1 MRLLPRL
8 LAVLLL
14 AVPGFAQAEV
24 SAITLPRQYGI
35 AFIPFLVMEDGK
47 LIEKHA
53 AALGL
58 PALDVRWALMSG
70 AGPVNDGLLSG
81 ALSFGAGAAPS
92 LVLLWDR
99 TRTAR
104 NPVRGIGAIATM
116 PTVLNT
122 RNPAV
127 RSIADLTQAD
137 RIALPTVKLSNA
149 AIVLQMAAAKL
160 WGPAEY
166 GRLDPLTVSMSHPD
180 AIAQLLGNG
189 QVDTHFASPPYQL
202 PELRVPGVHTILTS
216 VEVMGDA
223 TLTDVWTTQGFA
235 AANPT
240 VVRAVL
246 DAMTEAVDTINRDKG
261 AAADLYL
268 RLSHDTIARDDLM
281 TVLNDPHTI
290 YSTTPKGTM
299 VFATFMHSVGVVKSL
314 PARWTDLFFPIAHA
328 LDGS

>member
-1 MRLLPRL
+1 MRLVLRL

-14 AVPGFAQAEV
+14 ACPAAARAEV
-24 SAITLPRQYGI
+24 SIITLPRQYGI

-58 PALDVRWALMSG
+58 PALDVKWTVMSG

-92 LVLLWDR
+92 LILLWDR
-99 TRTAR
+99 THAAR

-127 RSIADLTQAD
+127 RTIADFTEKD

-149 AIVLQMAAAKL
+149 AIVLQMAAAKR
-160 WGPAEY
+160 WGFAQY

-180 AIAQLLGNG
+180 AIAQLLSNG
-189 QVDTHFASPPYQL
+189 QVDSHFASPPYHL
-202 PELRVPGVHTILTS
+202 PELRFPGIHTVLTS
-216 VEVMGDA
+216 IDVMGDA
-223 TLTDVWTTQGFA
+223 TLTDVWTTQSFIA
-235 AANPT
+235 DNPT

-268 RLSHDTIARDDLM
+268 RLSHDTIARTDLM
-281 TVLNDPHTI
+281 LVLNDPHTI
-290 YSTTPKGTM
+290 YSTVPQGTM
-299 VFATFMHSVGVVKSL
+299 VFATFMHEVGVLKNA
-314 PARWTDLFFPIAHA
+314 PTFWTDFFFSIAHD
-328 LDGS
+328 LKGS

>member
-1 MRLLPRL
+1 MRLARL
-8 LAVLLL
+8 TAVLLL
-14 AVPGFAQAEV
+14 LSAPARAEV
-24 SAITLPRQYGI
+24 TSITLPRQYGI

-53 AALGL
+53 KALGL
-58 PALDVRWALMSG
+58 PALDAKWALMSG

-99 TRTAR
+99 TRASR

-116 PTVLNT
+116 PTYLNT
-122 RNPAV
+122 RNPDV
-127 RSIADLTQAD
+127 HGIADLTERD

-160 WGPAEY
+160 WGPSQY

-180 AIAQLLGNG
+180 AIAQLLNNG
-189 QVDTHFASPPYQL
+189 QVDSHFASPPYQL
-202 PELRVPGVHTILTS
+202 PELRDKRVHTVLSSID
-216 VEVMGDA
+216 VMGDA

-235 AANPT
+235 DKNPT

-246 DAMTEAVDTINRDKG
+246 AAMTEAVDTINHDRG
-261 AAADLYL
+261 AAADLYI

-290 YSTTPKGTM
+290 YSTVPKGTM
-299 VFATFMHSVGVVKSL
+299 AFAAFMHEIGVVKNV
-314 PARWTDLFFPIAHA
+314 PASWTDFFLPIAQT
-328 LDGS
+328 LNGS